1 LGDRGMI
8 QTNKGKQAKPY
19 LRPTLT
25 IYGKVQDLTKANFT
39 VGSQDNPTSVH
50 QRTGV

>member
-1 LGDRGMI
+1 MV
-8 QTNKGKQAKPY
+8 QTNRGKQAKPY

-39 VGSQDNPTSVH
+39 VGSQDNPTSVQ

>member
-1 LGDRGMI
+1 MI

-25 IYGKVQDLTKANFT
+25 IYGKVQDLTKANLN
-39 VGSQDNPTSVH
+39 VGSQDNPTNT
-50 QRTGV
+50 QLRTNLGP